1 MRNIYKVFISLL
13 LVFSLLP
20 FTAVSAEISTDSKK
34 VDQLI
39 SEIIYYFGENAE
51 TDILRT
57 LDLMKE
63 RSEED
68 YDIWRSVMA
77 EWDWIENEMIENI
90 DVAPDGLPNDGKH
103 VFVVLGFAL
112 NNDGTMRDELIGR
125 LEVALRSAEK
135 YPNSYVLVTGGVEKN
150 GWTEGDRM
158 HDWLVEHGLSED
170 RIIVEN
176 ESSTTVENAANSFEI
191 LYNDYDVDTFS
202 MITSQYH
209 LKRGSIFYYTMS
221 QLKAQEL
228 GVDLIEFIGEG
239 NAGWYR
245 ENKTEEPLSLKVRGM
260 YQIAGVES
268 SNDLPIS
275 VLENLVIEGDLEYHL
290 YEDLD
295 LDVNAEYD
303 NGYLR
308 NVTELSDIK
317 GFDAN
322 ELGEQEVEVSY
333 DENGKTVTKNIQV
346 IVVEPSLDSIQQLVE
361 NLYNEGEIHE
371 EDVARLLTIHL
382 TAIKRFEET
391 GQTDKVQKHLNNFQS
406 LLEYQLDENMISN
419 EAYDLLD
426 QSTQYLL
433 DESTNQSA
441 EVA

>member
-1 MRNIYKVFISLL
+1 MSLL

-20 FTAVSAEISTDSKK
+20 FTVVSAETNTDSKS

-39 SEIIYYFGENAE
+39 SEVIYYFGENAE

-57 LDLMKE
+57 LNLMKE

-68 YDIWRSVMA
+68 YDIWRSVME
-77 EWDWIENEMIENI
+77 EWDWIENEMVENI
-90 DVAPDGLPNDGKH
+90 DVAPDGLPNDDNH

-112 NNDGTMRDELIGR
+112 NDDGTMRDELIGR
-125 LEVALRSAEK
+125 LEVVLRSAEK

-158 HDWLVEHGLSED
+158 HDWLVDHGLAED

-191 LYNDYDVDTFS
+191 LYNNYDIDTFS

-228 GVDLIEFIGEG
+228 GVAPIKFIGEG

-245 ENKTEEPLSLKVRGM
+245 EDKTEESLSLKVRGM
-260 YQIAGVES
+260 YQIAGVERV
-268 SNDLPIS
+268 NDLPIS
-275 VLENLVIEGDLEYHL
+275 VLEDIKIDGDLEYNL

-295 LDVNAEYD
+295 LDINAVYN
-303 NGYLR
+303 NGYTR
-308 NVTELSDIK
+308 DVTDLSDVT
-317 GFDAN
+317 GYNSN
-322 ELGEQEVEVSY
+322 ELGEQEIEISY
-333 DENGKTVTKNIQV
+333 EENDEIVTKTMRV
-346 IVVEPSLDSIQQLVE
+346 TVVEPSLESVQQLVE
-361 NLYNEGEIHE
+361 TLHDQGEIYE
-371 EDVARLLTIHL
+371 DDVARLMTIHL
-382 TAIKRFEET
+382 TAVKRFEET
-391 GQTDKVQKHLNNFQS
+391 GQTDKVQKHLSNFQN
-406 LLEYQLDENMISN
+406 LLEYQLDENMISD

-433 DESTNQSA
+433 DESTNQVE